1 MSRVLGYSYIP
12 ATHLKVTD
20 EDAADFL
27 QSQFSNDLRPFED
40 GQCVYG
46 LWLDVKGKVIADS
59 WILCEEKTRF
69 LVLSEYS
76 PATEIIKKLE
86 DHIIAD
92 DVMID
97 QMPPGGAIALFG
109 DDVVASLTLLGFQA
123 PPDTGFVR
131 VDDLYV
137 FPGRRS
143 LAPGFELWSNS
154 ASTMAELKKRLV
166 EMGVDFIATEE
177 MQQMRIAAGIPS
189 VPGEIGPADLPGEGA
204 MVGKGVSL
212 TKGCYL
218 GQEVVARMHN
228 VGRAQR
234 ALFRMTG
241 SGTAPQCPVPLYN
254 SELKNIGEL
263 RSAYVSESGWSGVAL
278 LKVRYAKPG
287 ELLKYDSGDARID
300 SYFTTINDTTE

>member
-27 QSQFSNDLRPFED
+27 QSQFSNELRPFEN
-40 GQCVYG
+40 GQCTYG

-59 WILCEEKTRF
+59 WIFCEEKTQF

-76 PATEIIKKLE
+76 PATKIIKKLE

-92 DVMID
+92 DVTIE
-97 QMPPGGAIALFG
+97 QMPPGSAIALFG
-109 DDVVASLTLLGFQA
+109 DHVVALLESLGFQT
-123 PPDTGFVR
+123 PPDAGFVR

-166 EMGVDFIATEE
+166 ELDVEFVTTEE
-177 MQQMRIAAGIPS
+177 MQRVRIATGIPN
-189 VPGEIGPADLPGEGA
+189 VPEEIGPADLPGEGA
-204 MVGKGVSL
+204 LVGKGVSL

-228 VGRAQR
+228 IGRAQR

-263 RSAYVSESGWSGVAL
+263 RSAYVSESGWFGVAL

-287 ELLKYDSGDARID
+287 GFLKYDSGDARID
-300 SYFTTINDTTE
+300 SYFTTTNDRSE